1 MSGNEHERAK
11 ANQRLL
17 DELRE
22 QRAEIQQ
29 RIDAA
34 QAAVRSAQET
44 IAKSR
49 QLLHRIDRQLE
60 QGDGVGHS
68 RGDET

>member
-17 DELRE
+17 DELRK

>member
-17 DELRE
+17 DELRA